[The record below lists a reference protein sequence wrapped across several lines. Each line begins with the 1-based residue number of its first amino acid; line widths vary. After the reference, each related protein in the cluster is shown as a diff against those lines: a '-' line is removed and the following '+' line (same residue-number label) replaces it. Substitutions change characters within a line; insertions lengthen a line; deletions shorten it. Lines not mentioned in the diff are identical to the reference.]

1 MAGAGLAGRGR
12 MMTPAAKPKPRKRRR
27 SVASAAQRYEQLKA
41 DIIRQSL
48 SPTEYARACLVAA
61 RRAGL

>member
-1 MAGAGLAGRGR
+1 

-41 DIIRQSL
+41 DIIRQCL
-48 SPTEYARACLVAA
+48 SPTEYAQACRRAA
-61 RRAGL
+61 RKAGL